1 MNLFVSSLAVRLA
14 AAGSLVLLG
23 AVAAAAQV
31 AVPDSVT
38 PERVLAGSDLFNSG
52 SCGACHA
59 VAGRGQGRN
68 GPDLSDDAWLH
79 GGDYDSIFHT
89 IWWGVETDEMKADPR
104 FRWEMHPRGGM
115 PWTRQQSLAVAAY
128 VWTISRPQT
137 HPLVALQAEFIADAT
152 AGRADRAI
160 DAYQRAERD
169 FAGHPL
175 LSEGGINAIGYRLL
189 GAGDVD
195 GAITLLDF
203 NARLYPDSWNVWDSL
218 GEAYAQK
225 GDRARAVELYRKSVE
240 MNPQNESGKQK
251 LAELTGQ
258 R

>member
-1 MNLFVSSLAVRLA
+1 MRSSTLAVGLA
-14 AAGSLVLLG
+14 VAGSLLFLG
-23 AVAAAAQV
+23 AVVASAQD

-38 PERVLAGSDLFNSG
+38 PERVLEGSDLFNSG

-59 VAGRGQGRN
+59 VGGRGQGRN

-79 GGDYDSIFHT
+79 GSDFDSIFHT
-89 IWWGVETDEMKADPR
+89 IWWGVETDEMKAEPKFR
-104 FRWEMHPRGGM
+104 FEMHPRGGM
-115 PWTRQQSLAVAAY
+115 PWTRQQSKAVAAY
-128 VWTISRPQT
+128 VWSISRPQT
-137 HPLVALQAEFIADAT
+137 HGLVALQAEFVAHAT

-160 DAYQRAERD
+160 ETYERAGHD

-175 LSEGGINAIGYRLL
+175 FSEGGLNSIGYRLL

-203 NARLYPDSWNVWDSL
+203 NARLHPDSWNVWDSL

-225 GDRARAVELYRKSVE
+225 GDRARAIELYQKSVE
-240 MNPQNESGKQK
+240 MNPENENGKKK
-251 LAELTGQ
+251 LAELRG
-258 R
+258 RR